1 VVFALA
7 GLAVAGLFWF
17 LTRDDLAS
25 HPRCNEAEVLLIRE
39 GQPPEVPSEG
49 RRVSRVPL
57 GALVRNGS
65 MWLMCL
71 SQMGTNVGWVFLVT
85 WLPRYLAEA
94 HKVPIEERGLLAS
107 IPLLVGWVGMMAGGW
122 ATDTL
127 AQVLGV
133 RWGRALPLALSR
145 FVAAG
150 AYVAC
155 LFGVDA
161 YTATLA
167 FAVVAFA
174 TDFGLPA
181 TWACNL
187 DVGGRH
193 VGSVLGWGNMWG
205 NFGAALSPLLLNW
218 VVGSDNWNAGFL
230 TCGAAFLLSGVWSLG
245 INAAVPIVRPEG
257 RGA

>member
-1 VVFALA
+1 LVVAA
-7 GLAVAGLFWF
+7 LFWF
-17 LTRDDLAS
+17 LTRDDPTR
-25 HPRCNEAEVLLIRE
+25 HPRCNEAEVQLIRE
-39 GQPPEVPSEG
+39 GQPYETPSVG
-49 RRVSRVPL
+49 RRVGGVPL
-57 GALVRNGS
+57 GALVRSGG

-94 HKVPIEERGLLAS
+94 HQIPIEERGFLAS
-107 IPLLVGWVGMMAGGW
+107 IPLLVGWAGMMAGGW

-127 AQVLGV
+127 SQVLGV

-145 FVAAG
+145 FAAVG
-150 AYVAC
+150 AYAVC

-181 TWACNL
+181 TWAFNL

-205 NFGAALSPLLLNW
+205 NLGAALSPLLLNW
-218 VVGSDNWNAGFL
+218 VLGPDRWYAVFL
-230 TCGAAFLLSGVWSLG
+230 TCGAAFLVAGVCALG
-245 INAAVPIVRPEG
+245 INAAVPLVRPEG